1 MVEKDCCNGG
11 DHPPKKYKKIY
22 FEEITEE
29 ANWAYADIPDIYSK
43 IGKDEILALLKK
55 LPESLYLVFNLY
67 VIEGY
72 QHNEIAEM
80 LGITESTSRAALC
93 KARNRL
99 TDILKNQNEHMWLMR
114 HKYIDMEYNKLED
127 HIANVL
133 RQDQAEIDIEAFI
146 RICTP

>member
-1 MVEKDCCNGG
+1 MKRIAVTAAIT
-11 DHPPKKYKKIY
+11 HQKKYKKIY

-29 ANWAYADIPDIYSK
+29 ANWAYADIPDVYSK
-43 IGKDEILALLKK
+43 IGKDEILKLLKK

-99 TDILKNQNEHMWLMR
+99 TDILKNQNEPYVAH
-114 HKYIDMEYNKLED
+114 
-127 HIANVL
+127 AS
-133 RQDQAEIDIEAFI
+133 
-146 RICTP
+146 